1 MTPSARPLLII
12 SVFTALAVGLA
23 LAGEA
28 VPAALRLM
36 FGLPLALVLP
46 GYTLTL
52 ALFNRAFV
60 ASARLMLS
68 LGLSFIVTVLGAFVL
83 NFTPAGLRA
92 ESWAVLLGSITLV
105 GCLLAYIRQTNPNP
119 SPNEHGT
126 EVEEIVTAPLRRLS
140 LSQMALFGVA
150 GVAVAVAIVVASIGA
165 QYPQTELVNMWIKR
179 DEAANDLGRVS
190 IGVDNVNSLT
200 MSYRVRV
207 QRGAFVVR
215 EWPALDVATGTTWVG
230 TVELTANPPGTG
242 PLEAL
247 LYRADNP
254 QQVFRRVTLSLAQ

>member
-1 MTPSARPLLII
+1 MSPNARPLLIV
-12 SVFTALAVGLA
+12 SVFTALAVGVA

-28 VPAALRLM
+28 LPAVVRWV

-46 GYTLTL
+46 GYALTL
-52 ALFNRAFV
+52 ALFGRAFV
-60 ASARLMLS
+60 PSARLMLS
-68 LGLSFIVTVLGAFVL
+68 IGLSFIVTVLGAFVL
-83 NFTPAGLRA
+83 NFTPAGIRA

-105 GCLLAYIRQTNPNP
+105 GCLLAYIRQSNP
-119 SPNEHGT
+119 SPGEPGA

-140 LSQMALFGVA
+140 SSQMVLFGVA
-150 GVAVAVAIVVASIGA
+150 GLAVAVAVLVASIGA

-200 MSYRVRV
+200 VSYRVRV
-207 QRGAFVVR
+207 QRGTFVVR
-215 EWPALDVATGTTWVG
+215 EWPALDVATGTTWIG
-230 TVELTANPPGTG
+230 TVELTANPPGAG

-247 LYRADNP
+247 LYQADNP